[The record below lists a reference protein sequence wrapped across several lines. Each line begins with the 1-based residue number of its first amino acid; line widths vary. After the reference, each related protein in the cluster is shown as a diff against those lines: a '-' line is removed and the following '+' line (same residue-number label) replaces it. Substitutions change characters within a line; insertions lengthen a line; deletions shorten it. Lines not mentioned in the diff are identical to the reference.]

1 MLDYLDADLK
11 NFINRYVTSFL
22 AWDIIVFFHKHPGSV
37 GAAGDLAVRLGR
49 QSEEIEKAAWELVEK
64 AVLISDDTVFT
75 YRPGDDT
82 RALIDKFVQAIDSRE
97 KRLLILTE
105 VLQRR

>member
-22 AWDIIVFFHKHPGSV
+22 AWDIIVFFCKNP
-37 GAAGDLAVRLGR
+37 GAAGAAGELAVRLGR
-49 QSEEIEKAAWELVEK
+49 RSEDIEQAAGGLVEK
-64 AVLISDDTVFT
+64 AVLFSDNAVFT
-75 YRPGDDT
+75 YRPDDDT
-82 RALIDKFVQAIDSRE
+82 RALIDKFVRAIDSRE